1 MPDFGPFRPPGYPP
15 RSAYLH
21 LPFCHRRCFYC
32 DFPVVPLGDLARGEA
47 PAPGAS
53 SIAAYLKLLHQ
64 EIATAPLGPP
74 LSTVYF
80 GGGTPSLLT
89 PAQIGDL
96 VRALRSRFGLAPG
109 AEVTLELDPASF
121 DQQRLGGYLAGG
133 INRVSLGGQS
143 FDDQVLSDLG
153 RRHRG
158 ADVVEAAR
166 WLSEACLNGRL
177 ASWSLDLIQGVP
189 QAVGAGLEGWAQ
201 QLQQA
206 IGLQPPH
213 LSVYDLSIEPG
224 TVFEWRQEQGALALP
239 DPDQG
244 ADLMELTWSA
254 LAAAGYGHYEIS
266 NFAKPGHASRHNRV
280 YWSGA
285 GWWGFGMGATGSPW
299 GERVARP
306 RTRETYAAWLAQ
318 ELGEAGI
325 DGRRAEAPARTPPR
339 GLPLDERLM
348 VGLRRR
354 EGVAMESL
362 LAQQGWP
369 PQEVARQLAQL
380 RLRLAAP
387 LEAGWLVVEG
397 PRWRLSDPAGLAVSN
412 GVLRELL
419 AWWQEHLD
427 GQAPQSSRAGLPPLG
442 PALGSRAG

>member
-1 MPDFGPFRPPGYPP
+1 M
-15 RSAYLH
+15 
-21 LPFCHRRCFYC
+21 
-32 DFPVVPLGDLARGEA
+32 
-47 PAPGAS
+47 
-53 SIAAYLKLLHQ
+53 
-64 EIATAPLGPP
+64 GPP

-89 PAQIGDL
+89 PSQIRDL
-96 VRALRSRFGLAPG
+96 LLALRSRFGLAPG

-121 DQQRLGGYLAGG
+121 DQQRLQGYLVGG

-143 FDDQVLSDLG
+143 FDDRVLSDLG

-166 WLSEACLNGRL
+166 WLSEACLDGQL

-189 QAVGAGLEGWAQ
+189 LIEGDGLAAWGQ

-224 TVFEWRQEQGALALP
+224 TVFERRQQQGALALP
-239 DPDQG
+239 DQDQG
-244 ADLMELTWSA
+244 ADLLELTWSA

-285 GWWGFGMGATGSPW
+285 GWWGFGMGATAAPW
-299 GERVARP
+299 GKRVARP
-306 RTRETYAAWLAQ
+306 RTRETYAAWLA
-318 ELGEAGI
+318 EVLGEELPEEPVEGL
-325 DGRRAEAPARTPPR
+325 ESPQ

-354 EGVAMESL
+354 EGVAMEHL
-362 LAQQGWP
+362 LAQQGWS
-369 PQEVARQLAQL
+369 QLEVAKQLV
-380 RLRLAAP
+380 RLRQRLATP
-387 LEAGWLVVEG
+387 LEAGWLVIEG
-397 PRWRLSDPAGLAVSN
+397 PRWRLRDPDGLAVSN

-427 GQAPQSSRAGLPPLG
+427 GSVRQSSRAGLLPQE
-442 PALGSRAG
+442 PALE